1 MKKRCLSLMM
11 VACMMVTPITVNAAM
26 TDDNFSYM
34 SEYEDGTANHI
45 SKIRLIW

>member
-1 MKKRCLSLMM
+1 
-11 VACMMVTPITVNAAM
+11 MMVTPITVNAAM